1 MKKVISKTI
10 RGLVL
15 LMTTSLAVA
24 SCTKDANKNS
34 VSNLVSNGVTSNTG
48 AALVPS
54 TCGTIP
60 YDLQVPKGNKLAL
73 QTYASGVQIYQVRRN
88 AVDPNIYEWVNIAPS
103 ATLYSNTDLKNPVAL
118 HYKGPTWEFIKG
130 VFNGNK
136 VVASKWKGVS
146 VDQTAI
152 PWLILK
158 VVDSLS
164 SPGNK
169 ITYIQRVCTTAGL
182 PPSIPAT
189 ASNLGNIDSIPY
201 TANYLFYIKD

>member
-1 MKKVISKTI
+1 MKKVIAKTI

-15 LMTTSLAVA
+15 LMTTSLAIA
-24 SCTKDANKNS
+24 GCTKDANKNS
-34 VSNLVSNGVTSNTG
+34 VSNILSNGIASNAGHELVSSR
-48 AALVPS
+48 
-54 TCGTIP
+54 CGTIP
-60 YDLQVPKGNKLAL
+60 DDLQVPKGNKLAL

-88 AVDPNIYEWVNIAPS
+88 ALDPNIYEWVNVAPS
-103 ATLYSNTDLKNPVAL
+103 ATLYTNPDFKNSVAL
-118 HYKGPTWEFIKG
+118 HYKGPTWHFIKG

-136 VVASKWKGVS
+136 VVASKWKGVA
-146 VDQTAI
+146 VVQTAI

-158 VVDSLS
+158 VVDSMS

-182 PPSIPAT
+182 APSTPAT
-189 ASNLGNIDSIPY
+189 ASNLGTTDSIPY